1 MSVFCTAYIIKMA
14 ATCIGV
20 VFLIFMGFSRV
31 YLGAHSYNQ
40 VVFGTTLGAAFA
52 IIGHYKIKPIFLALP
67 ELLYTDQGG
76 SKYNVTPMSYLK
88 TLTIGFIMPM
98 ILAGFVMLMN
108 SDRAFY
114 HSNEWRY
121 RQTNAGCVPE
131 ELVDYNMLHYLH
143 FTRGGIIALA
153 CGSFLGQQFEY
164 RVFVNTGVMNTSAWL
179 WYRTSP
185 VKTVLRIL
193 LTTALL
199 STSLM
204 PMFFAERMEDM
215 VSDDSYFGKA
225 LVGSIFFFM
234 IPYFMASFIAFGL
247 LRYFFYKVKLDN
259 QEGHRLEFQ
268 TREQYL
274 KSIGLELDLSGP
286 R

>member
-76 SKYNVTPMSYLK
+76 SKYNVTAMSYLK

-153 CGSFLGQQFEY
+153 CGSFLGQ
-164 RVFVNTGVMNTSAWL
+164 
-179 WYRTSP
+179 
-185 VKTVLRIL
+185 
-193 LTTALL
+193 
-199 STSLM
+199 
-204 PMFFAERMEDM
+204 
-215 VSDDSYFGKA
+215 
-225 LVGSIFFFM
+225 
-234 IPYFMASFIAFGL
+234 
-247 LRYFFYKVKLDN
+247 
-259 QEGHRLEFQ
+259 
-268 TREQYL
+268 
-274 KSIGLELDLSGP
+274 
-286 R
+286 